1 MTSINRMMATAL
13 TGAKELTTLPRP
25 SLSPDVRDRLLRP
38 NKYNG
43 RESRTLS
50 QPTQNPSIVRGQYK
64 SAPSSGIGNG
74 SKASARRYFAALD
87 DGEDW
92 PPELN
97 DYNKRFARALGNI
110 KKRHD
115 SVVTTVGK
123 TNRMTP
129 STFCVFIP

>member
-1 MTSINRMMATAL
+1 MLRKI
-13 TGAKELTTLPRP
+13 KELTTLPRP
-25 SLSPDVRDRLLRP
+25 NLSSDIRERLLRP

-43 RESRTLS
+43 RESRPLS
-50 QPTQNPSIVRGQYK
+50 QTTQNPSVERGQYK
-64 SAPSSGIGNG
+64 SAPSNGGYG
-74 SKASARRYFAALD
+74 SKPSARRYFAALD

-97 DYNKRFARALGNI
+97 DYNKRFAKALGNI

-123 TNRMTP
+123 T
-129 STFCVFIP
+129 